1 MRFIPEFHPRT
12 KAVLNGTAR
21 KPSKVIDQLDRSTP
35 INRVNSFLAV
45 KITQGVGS
53 MWCAYVFAVI
63 ALIGLPAALK
73 PGGEGIIAWIAQT
86 FLQLVL
92 LSIIIVGTNIQSAA
106 SDVRAA
112 HTYEDAEAVLHEAVQ
127 IQLHLQAQDEALT
140 AMIAAHKAQEDS
152 LNAIMAAHN
161 APA

>member
-1 MRFIPEFHPRT
+1 MRFVPEFHPRT
-12 KAVLNGTAR
+12 KAVLEGTAR
-21 KPSKVIDQLDRSTP
+21 MPGSVIDQLDRSTP

-53 MWCAYVFAVI
+53 MWCAYIFAII
-63 ALIGLPAALK
+63 ALLGLPTALQ
-73 PGGEGIIAWIAQT
+73 PRGEGIIAWIAQT

-106 SDVRAA
+106 SDVRAT

-127 IQLHLQAQDEALT
+127 IQLHLQAQDEAIT
-140 AMIAAHKAQEDS
+140 TMIAAHKAQEDS